1 MLGFWVSFPTMLR
14 QTQLVSLLDR
24 VLNQSAKMRLGGAQA
39 VYHCPFCN
47 ENKRVPKLEIR
58 ILEGSDFQSWHC
70 WICNSSGLSI
80 RSLFRKLH
88 VNQTF
93 FAELYKIVG
102 KSEFR
107 PRIEHEEFQESPE
120 LPKEFLSLRDA
131 PKTLEFGNA
140 VSYLRQRGITKDD
153 ILRYN
158 MGYCESGE
166 YKHRIIIPSYDK
178 DGNLNFFSARAYY
191 DGATMKYKLPPWSKN
206 IVGFELFINWN
217 EPITLVES
225 PFNAITIR
233 NNAIPLFGKT
243 MSNKLKSAL
252 VENKIS
258 RVNVC
263 LDKDAEKDSL
273 SMCEYLVDIGIKDVY
288 FVKLTKKDPNEIGF
302 LEMSKLLNQAER
314 MDFQSMMK
322 KRLMII

>member
-1 MLGFWVSFPTMLR
+1 MLR

-24 VLNQSAKMRLGGAQA
+24 VLNQSARIRKGHEA
-39 VYHCPFCN
+39 VYFCPFCN
-47 ENKRVPKLEIR
+47 HYKKKLEVN
-58 ILEGSDFQSWHC
+58 LETENWQC
-70 WICNSSGLSI
+70 WVCHTAGQSI
-80 RSLFRKLH
+80 RSLLKKLRANH
-88 VNQTF
+88 AF
-93 FAELYKIVG
+93 FTELYKIAG
-102 KSEFR
+102 KPTFR
-107 PRIEHEEFQESPE
+107 PKTESEEFQELPE
-120 LPKEFLSLRDA
+120 LPKEFLSLGVGS
-131 PKTLEFGNA
+131 KTLEFGNA
-140 VSYLRQRGITKDD
+140 VSYLRRRGITKDD
-153 ILRYN
+153 IHRYN
-158 MGYCESGE
+158 IGYCESGE

-191 DGATMKYKLPPWSKN
+191 ENAAWKYKLPPWSKN
-206 IVGFELFINWN
+206 IIGFELFINWN

-252 VENKIS
+252 VENNVT

-273 SMCEYLVDIGIKDVY
+273 SMCEYLVNIGIEDVY

-302 LEMSKLLNQAER
+302 SEMVKLLDLSER

-322 KRLMII
+322 KRLMIN